1 MLDQYKRNINYMRIS
16 VTELCNLRC
25 RYCMPADGICKKEH
39 EEMLSEDELIQ
50 AVEVAVSLGI
60 TKLRITGGKPLVKRN
75 IISICRRIAA
85 VKGIREV
92 CMTTN
97 GILLPALA
105 LPLREAGVT
114 RLNISLDTLDRD
126 KYFYITRGGALD
138 DAWAGI
144 EAALSAGF
152 QKVKLNAVLIGGF
165 NDNEIAALAE
175 LTKRYPLDV
184 RFIEMMPMYNS
195 GDFDETAFLP
205 CEKVLE
211 VLPELVAVEPDGGVA
226 QLYQLPGAMGRVG
239 LIRPVNVH
247 FCGSCHRIRLTADG
261 KIKPCLH
268 SAEEYSIK
276 GLDFTEMRS
285 VMERAIQRKPEWHG
299 EMSFKKRS
307 HAGRNM
313 NQIGG

>member
-1 MLDQYKRNINYMRIS
+1 
-16 VTELCNLRC
+16 
-25 RYCMPADGICKKEH
+25 
-39 EEMLSEDELIQ
+39 
-50 AVEVAVSLGI
+50 
-60 TKLRITGGKPLVKRN
+60 
-75 IISICRRIAA
+75 
-85 VKGIREV
+85 
-92 CMTTN
+92 MTTN

-105 LPLREAGVT
+105 VPLREAGVT
-114 RLNISLDTLDRD
+114 RLNISLDTLDRK
-126 KYFYITRGGALD
+126 KYAYITRGGALD

-144 EAALSAGF
+144 EAALSAGY

-165 NDNEIAALAE
+165 NDEEIAALAE
-175 LTKRYPLDV
+175 LTKQYPLDV

-211 VLPELVAVEPDGGVA
+211 VLPELAAVEPDGGVA

-239 LIRPVNVH
+239 LIRPVNAH
-247 FCGSCHRIRLTADG
+247 FCGSCNRIRLTADG

-268 SAEEYSIK
+268 SAEEYNIK
-276 GLDFTEMRS
+276 GLDFTGMRS
-285 VMERAIQRKPEWHG
+285 VMEQAIQRKPEWHG

>member
-25 RYCMPADGICKKEH
+25 RYCMPAEGICKKEH

-60 TKLRITGGKPLVKRN
+60 TKLRITGGEPLVKRN

-126 KYFYITRGGALD
+126 KYSYITRGGALD

-165 NDNEIAALAE
+165 NDKEIAALAE

-195 GDFDETAFLP
+195 GDFDEAAFLP

-239 LIRPVNVH
+239 LIRPVNAH
-247 FCGSCHRIRLTADG
+247 FCGSCNRIRLTADG

>member
-25 RYCMPADGICKKEH
+25 RYCMPVEGICKKEH
-39 EEMLSEDELIQ
+39 KEMLSEDELVQ
-50 AVEVAVSLGI
+50 AVEAAVSLGI
-60 TKLRITGGKPLVKRN
+60 TKLRITGGEPLVKRN
-75 IISICRRIAA
+75 ILSICRRIAA

-211 VLPELVAVEPDGGVA
+211 VLPELAAVEPDGGVA

-239 LIRPVNVH
+239 LIRPVNAH
-247 FCGSCHRIRLTADG
+247 FCGSCNRIRLTADG

-268 SAEEYSIK
+268 SAEEYNIK
-276 GLDFTEMRS
+276 GLDFTGMRS
-285 VMERAIQRKPEWHG
+285 VMEQAIQRKPEWHG

>member
-25 RYCMPADGICKKEH
+25 RYCMPVEGICKKEH
-39 EEMLSEDELIQ
+39 KEMLSEDELVQ
-50 AVEVAVSLGI
+50 AVEAAVSLGI
-60 TKLRITGGKPLVKRN
+60 TKLRITGGEPLVKRN
-75 IISICRRIAA
+75 ILSICRRIAA
-85 VKGIREV
+85 VNGIREV

-97 GILLPALA
+97 GILLPALEV
-105 LPLREAGVT
+105 PLREAGVT
-114 RLNISLDTLDRD
+114 RLNISLDTLDRK
-126 KYFYITRGGALD
+126 KYAYITRGGALD

-144 EAALSAGF
+144 EAALSAGY

-165 NDNEIAALAE
+165 NDEEIAALAE
-175 LTKRYPLDV
+175 LTKQYPLDV

-211 VLPELVAVEPDGGVA
+211 VLPELAAVEPDGGVA

-239 LIRPVNVH
+239 LIRPVNAH
-247 FCGSCHRIRLTADG
+247 FCGSCNRIRLTADG

-268 SAEEYSIK
+268 SAEEYNIK
-276 GLDFTEMRS
+276 GLDFTGMRS
-285 VMERAIQRKPEWHG
+285 VMEQAIQRKPEWHG

>member
-25 RYCMPADGICKKEH
+25 RYCMPAEGICKKEH

-60 TKLRITGGKPLVKRN
+60 TKLRITGGEPLVKRN

-126 KYFYITRGGALD
+126 KYSYITRGGALD

-239 LIRPVNVH
+239 LIRPVNAH
-247 FCGSCHRIRLTADG
+247 FCGSCNRIRLTADG

-276 GLDFTEMRS
+276 GLDFTEMRF

>member
-25 RYCMPADGICKKEH
+25 RYCMPAEGICKKEH

-50 AVEVAVSLGI
+50 AIEVAVSLGI
-60 TKLRITGGKPLVKRN
+60 TKLRITGGEPLVKRN

-247 FCGSCHRIRLTADG
+247 FCGSCNRIRLTADG

>member
-25 RYCMPADGICKKEH
+25 RYCMPVEGICKKEH
-39 EEMLSEDELIQ
+39 KEMLSEDELVQ
-50 AVEVAVSLGI
+50 AVEAAVSLGI
-60 TKLRITGGKPLVKRN
+60 TKLRITGGEPLVKRN
-75 IISICRRIAA
+75 ILSICRRIAA
-85 VKGIREV
+85 VNGIREV

-105 LPLREAGVT
+105 VPLREAGVT
-114 RLNISLDTLDRD
+114 RLNISLDTLDRK
-126 KYFYITRGGALD
+126 KYAYITRGGALD

-144 EAALSAGF
+144 EAALSAGY

-165 NDNEIAALAE
+165 NDEESAALAE
-175 LTKRYPLDV
+175 LTKQYPLDV

-211 VLPELVAVEPDGGVA
+211 VLPELAAVEPDGGVA

-239 LIRPVNVH
+239 LIRPVNAH
-247 FCGSCHRIRLTADG
+247 FCGSCNRIRLTADG

-268 SAEEYSIK
+268 SAEEYNIK
-276 GLDFTEMRS
+276 GLDFTGMRS
-285 VMERAIQRKPEWHG
+285 VMEQAIQRKPEWHG

>member
-25 RYCMPADGICKKEH
+25 RYCMPAEGICKKEH

-60 TKLRITGGKPLVKRN
+60 TKLRITGGEPLVKRN

-247 FCGSCHRIRLTADG
+247 FCGSCNRIRLTADG

-268 SAEEYSIK
+268 SSA
-276 GLDFTEMRS
+276 
-285 VMERAIQRKPEWHG
+285 Q
-299 EMSFKKRS
+299 
-307 HAGRNM
+307 
-313 NQIGG
+313 

>member
-25 RYCMPADGICKKEH
+25 RYCMPAEGICKKEH

-60 TKLRITGGKPLVKRN
+60 TKLRITGGEPLVKRN

-126 KYFYITRGGALD
+126 KYSYITRGGALD

-239 LIRPVNVH
+239 LIRPVNAH
-247 FCGSCHRIRLTADG
+247 FCGSCNRIRLTADG

-285 VMERAIQRKPEWHG
+285 AMERAIQRKPEWHG

>member
-25 RYCMPADGICKKEH
+25 RYCMPAEGICKKEH

-60 TKLRITGGKPLVKRN
+60 TKLRITGGEPLVKRN

-247 FCGSCHRIRLTADG
+247 FCGSCNRIRLTADG

>member
-1 MLDQYKRNINYMRIS
+1 
-16 VTELCNLRC
+16 
-25 RYCMPADGICKKEH
+25 MPVEGICKKEH
-39 EEMLSEDELIQ
+39 KEMLSEDELVQ
-50 AVEVAVSLGI
+50 AVEAAVSLGI
-60 TKLRITGGKPLVKRN
+60 TKLRITGGEPLVKRN
-75 IISICRRIAA
+75 ILSICRRIAA
-85 VKGIREV
+85 VNGIREV

-105 LPLREAGVT
+105 VPLREAGVT
-114 RLNISLDTLDRD
+114 RLNISLDTLDRK
-126 KYFYITRGGALD
+126 KYAYITRGGALD

-165 NDNEIAALAE
+165 NDEEIAALAE

-211 VLPELVAVEPDGGVA
+211 VLPELAAVEPDGGVA

-239 LIRPVNVH
+239 LIRPVNAH
-247 FCGSCHRIRLTADG
+247 FCGSCNRIRLTADG

-268 SAEEYSIK
+268 SAEEYNIK
-276 GLDFTEMRS
+276 GLDFTGMRS
-285 VMERAIQRKPEWHG
+285 VMEQAIQRKPEWHG

>member
-25 RYCMPADGICKKEH
+25 RYCMPVEGICKKEH
-39 EEMLSEDELIQ
+39 KEMLSEDELVQ
-50 AVEVAVSLGI
+50 AVEAAVSLGI
-60 TKLRITGGKPLVKRN
+60 TKLRITGGEPLVKRN
-75 IISICRRIAA
+75 ILSICRRIAA
-85 VKGIREV
+85 VNGIREV

-105 LPLREAGVT
+105 VPLREAGVT
-114 RLNISLDTLDRD
+114 RLNISLDTLDRK
-126 KYFYITRGGALD
+126 KYAYITRGGALD

-144 EAALSAGF
+144 EEALSAGY

-165 NDNEIAALAE
+165 NDEEIAALAE
-175 LTKRYPLDV
+175 LTKQYPLDV

-211 VLPELVAVEPDGGVA
+211 VLPELAAVEPDGGVA

-239 LIRPVNVH
+239 LIRPVNAH
-247 FCGSCHRIRLTADG
+247 FCGSCNRIRLTADG

-268 SAEEYSIK
+268 SAEEYNIK
-276 GLDFTEMRS
+276 GLDFTGMRS
-285 VMERAIQRKPEWHG
+285 VMEQAIQRKPEWHG

>member
-25 RYCMPADGICKKEH
+25 RYCMPAEGICKKEH

-60 TKLRITGGKPLVKRN
+60 TKLRITGGERLVKRN

-247 FCGSCHRIRLTADG
+247 FCGSCNRIRLTADG

>member
-25 RYCMPADGICKKEH
+25 RYCMPVEGICKKEH
-39 EEMLSEDELIQ
+39 KEMLSEDELVQ
-50 AVEVAVSLGI
+50 AVEAAVSLGI
-60 TKLRITGGKPLVKRN
+60 TKLRITGGEPLVKRN
-75 IISICRRIAA
+75 ILSICRRIAA
-85 VKGIREV
+85 VNGIREV

-105 LPLREAGVT
+105 VPLREAGVT
-114 RLNISLDTLDRD
+114 RLNISLDTLDRK
-126 KYFYITRGGALD
+126 KYAYITRGGALD

-165 NDNEIAALAE
+165 NDEEIAALAE
-175 LTKRYPLDV
+175 LTKQYPLDV

-211 VLPELVAVEPDGGVA
+211 VLPELAAVEPDGGVA

-239 LIRPVNVH
+239 LIRPVNAH
-247 FCGSCHRIRLTADG
+247 FCGSCNRIRLTADG

-268 SAEEYSIK
+268 SAEEYNIK
-276 GLDFTEMRS
+276 GLDFTGMRS
-285 VMERAIQRKPEWHG
+285 VMEQAIQRKPEWHG

>member
-25 RYCMPADGICKKEH
+25 RYCMPAEGICKKEH

-60 TKLRITGGKPLVKRN
+60 TKLRITGGEPLVKRN

-105 LPLREAGVT
+105 VPLREAGVT
-114 RLNISLDTLDRD
+114 RLNISLDTLDRE
-126 KYFYITRGGALD
+126 KYAYITRGGVLD

-165 NDNEIAALAE
+165 NDDEIAALAE

-195 GDFDETAFLP
+195 GDFDEAAFLP

-239 LIRPVNVH
+239 LIRPVNAH
-247 FCGSCHRIRLTADG
+247 FCGSCNRIRLTADG

-276 GLDFTEMRS
+276 GLDFTGMRS
-285 VMERAIQRKPEWHG
+285 AMETAIQRKPEWHG

-307 HAGRNM
+307 QAGRNM